1 TSNALGTGADPS
13 QIVVGVHAGRMPIAP
28 VELDRVLA
36 DGHDRE
42 GMDAG
47 VLGWSGLQADG
58 ARAALPEICRRIDG
72 IVPVTP
78 ADANIPFVGT
88 RDLERYRHSRR
99 THGVVP
105 GRRPSCP
112 LAHSPACTDVSA
124 VGPSKR
130 LTRMAGRPSRVTATR
145 CRIEIV
151 PSVGL
156 YLSRSCAPPASP
168 PEASAMLAPAR
179 ALYWST
185 HACSTSIASFRP
197 DSAMP
202 LLLLD
207 LEAIEDHVRPSR
219 FEQPDPRLSGDVAI
233 DDLRE
238 VRRQP
243 GGVVAPPRVA
253 PTARVV
259 DGAAVDHAQ

>member
-1 TSNALGTGADPS
+1 MTSCPSLQRMRTSHAFARVISSGTNFS
-13 QIVVGVHAGRMPIAP
+13 TI
-28 VELDRVLA
+28 
-36 DGHDRE
+36 
-42 GMDAG
+42 
-47 VLGWSGLQADG
+47 LQ
-58 ARAALPEICRRIDG
+58 L
-72 IVPVTP
+72 V
-78 ADANIPFVGT
+78 
-88 RDLERYRHSRR
+88 
-99 THGVVP
+99 

-112 LAHSPACTDVSA
+112 LAHSPACTEVSA

-130 LTRMAGRPSRVTATR
+130 FTRMAGRPSRGTATR

-168 PEASAMLAPAR
+168 PEASAIVDPAR

-207 LEAIEDHVRPSR
+207 LEAIKDHV
-219 FEQPDPRLSGDVAI
+219 
-233 DDLRE
+233 
-238 VRRQP
+238 
-243 GGVVAPPRVA
+243 
-253 PTARVV
+253 
-259 DGAAVDHAQ
+259 

>member
-1 TSNALGTGADPS
+1 MASCPSLQRMRTSQAFARVISSGTNFS
-13 QIVVGVHAGRMPIAP
+13 TILQ
-28 VELDRVLA
+28 LA
-36 DGHDRE
+36 
-42 GMDAG
+42 
-47 VLGWSGLQADG
+47 
-58 ARAALPEICRRIDG
+58 
-72 IVPVTP
+72 
-78 ADANIPFVGT
+78 
-88 RDLERYRHSRR
+88 
-99 THGVVP
+99 

-112 LAHSPACTDVSA
+112 LAHSPACTEVSA

-130 LTRMAGRPSRVTATR
+130 LTRMAGRPSLITATR
-145 CRIEIV
+145 CRIEIA

-168 PEASAMLAPAR
+168 PEASAIVDPAR

-219 FEQPDPRLSGDVAI
+219 FEQPGPRLSGDIAI

-243 GGVVAPPRVA
+243 GGVVTRVVPP
-253 PTARVV
+253 ARVV
-259 DGAAVDHAQ
+259 RRATVDHAQQGYASFSRGRQCIRPEVGRGENETHVGGHRGAPRLDGIDHVPLDLAGLV